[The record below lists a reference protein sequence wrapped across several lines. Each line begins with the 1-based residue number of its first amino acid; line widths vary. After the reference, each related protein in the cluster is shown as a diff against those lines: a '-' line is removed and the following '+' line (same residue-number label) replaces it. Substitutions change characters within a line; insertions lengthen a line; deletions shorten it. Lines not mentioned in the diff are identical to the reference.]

1 MILAP
6 KLKAKKLIQYYEKL
20 IEAFESFEDEELL
33 TICAKKCAEHSVYEI
48 LNLLSLKDDFAL
60 HNYWK
65 EVEREIQNFKI

>member
-1 MILAP
+1 MILAT
-6 KLKAKKLIQYYEKL
+6 KLKAKKLIKYYEKL

-48 LNLLSLKDDFAL
+48 LNVLSKGTDIDLF
-60 HNYWK
+60 NYWK